1 MLDTLALA
9 TAIPAMLAAVF
20 SASCAF
26 LSYRLSRRIRDDL
39 KRDETVVV
47 GQLHKPDLREGDHRR
62 CVVACTLF
70 NKSRRKTY
78 VDSVRALDENRE
90 EIDVKWAPRID
101 HVGNPQEPFGLVGV
115 VDSINLYVRRND
127 SENIDYMALEIR
139 HSFPDSPATIV
150 YNAGAGWTP

>member
-9 TAIPAMLAAVF
+9 TAIPAMLAAVC
-20 SASCAF
+20 SAWCAF
-26 LSYRLSRRIRDDL
+26 LSYSLSRRIRDDL

-47 GQLHKPDLREGDHRR
+47 GQLHKPDLPNENHRH

-78 VDSVRALDENRE
+78 VDSVRALNENRE

-101 HVGNPQEPFGLVGV
+101 QLGNPQEPFGLVGV
-115 VDSINLYVRRND
+115 VDSVNLYVRRND
-127 SENIDYMALEIR
+127 GESIDYMSLEIR
-139 HSFPDSPATIV
+139 HSFPDSPATV
-150 YNAGAGWTP
+150 MYNPGAGWAS